1 MSVASSFP
9 CSLSANSTSS
19 EGLAPLPLS
28 TSVGSCRSV
37 RSPSRSPSES
47 NTTGSSVG
55 ALERS
60 DRTERSSSEDPAPG
74 GTVVK
79 ARSSPLWRKACTP
92 LALLAMISSGHLS
105 GAKAAFR
112 SDVPVCTTRANMAV
126 NRSSRSP
133 RLLLRTSLP
142 EDSSEI
148 PRAGGN
154 PSHKLFGSIPH
165 YSTWYRPVPFLYYR
179 VVKSM
184 LCPRQVMS
192 VIQDGWITDSKRV
205 EQRTPARVLDAL
217 TLCQSTPPLP

>member
-1 MSVASSFP
+1 MGERDRASSRRFWTSVVAGWERDCPSLPLTSRRAAMSVASSFP

-28 TSVGSCRSV
+28 TSVGSV

-60 DRTERSSSEDPAPG
+60 DWTERSSSDDA

-79 ARSSPLWRKACTP
+79 ARSSPLLRKACAS

-112 SDVPVCTTRANMAV
+112 SDVPVCSTRANMAV
-126 NRSSRSP
+126 NRSALSP
-133 RLLLRTSLP
+133 RLLLSTSAQHLVARG
-142 EDSSEI
+142 EI
-148 PRAGGN
+148 RN
-154 PSHKLFGSIPH
+154 
-165 YSTWYRPVPFLYYR
+165 
-179 VVKSM
+179 VVF
-184 LCPRQVMS
+184 
-192 VIQDGWITDSKRV
+192 
-205 EQRTPARVLDAL
+205 
-217 TLCQSTPPLP
+217 

>member
-1 MSVASSFP
+1 MIVASSFP

-60 DRTERSSSEDPAPG
+60 DWTERSSPEDPAPG

-79 ARSSPLWRKACTP
+79 ARSSPLWRKACTS
-92 LALLAMISSGHLS
+92 LALLVMISSGHLS

-112 SDVPVCTTRANMAV
+112 SDVSVCTTRANMAV
-126 NRSSRSP
+126 NRSALSP
-133 RLLLRTSLP
+133 RLLLSTSLP
-142 EDSSEI
+142 EELRNSSCPGQMTASLWKGSF
-148 PRAGGN
+148 PRYWTGTD
-154 PSHKLFGSIPH
+154 L
-165 YSTWYRPVPFLYYR
+165 YLLLYYKFYESGQIHCR
-179 VVKSM
+179 TRA
-184 LCPRQVMS
+184 RQFT
-192 VIQDGWITDSKRV
+192 DGSKRV

>member
-1 MSVASSFP
+1 MGERDRASSRRFWTSVVAGWERDCPSLPLTSRRAAMSVASSFP

-60 DRTERSSSEDPAPG
+60 DWTERSSSDDA

-79 ARSSPLWRKACTP
+79 ARSSPLLRKACAS

-112 SDVPVCTTRANMAV
+112 SDVPVCSTRANMAV
-126 NRSSRSP
+126 NRSALSP
-133 RLLLRTSLP
+133 RLLLSTSAQHLVARG
-142 EDSSEI
+142 EIRNSSCR
-148 PRAGGN
+148 PRAGDHMFVG
-154 PSHKLFGSIPH
+154 PGVS
-165 YSTWYRPVPFLYYR
+165 R
-179 VVKSM
+179 
-184 LCPRQVMS
+184 
-192 VIQDGWITDSKRV
+192 DS
-205 EQRTPARVLDAL
+205 
-217 TLCQSTPPLP
+217 

>member
-1 MSVASSFP
+1 MGERDRASSRRFWTSVVAGWERDCPSLPLTSRRAAMSVASSFP

-28 TSVGSCRSV
+28 TSVGSV

-60 DRTERSSSEDPAPG
+60 DWTERSSSDDA

-79 ARSSPLWRKACTP
+79 ARSSPLLRKACAS

-112 SDVPVCTTRANMAV
+112 SDVPVCSTRANMAV
-126 NRSSRSP
+126 NRSALSP
-133 RLLLRTSLP
+133 RLLLSTSAQHLVARG
-142 EDSSEI
+142 EIRNSSCR
-148 PRAGGN
+148 PRAGDHMFVG
-154 PSHKLFGSIPH
+154 PGVS
-165 YSTWYRPVPFLYYR
+165 R
-179 VVKSM
+179 
-184 LCPRQVMS
+184 
-192 VIQDGWITDSKRV
+192 DS
-205 EQRTPARVLDAL
+205 
-217 TLCQSTPPLP
+217 